1 MRTIKV
7 KWDISG
13 KGDEAW
19 GSDFQTYDGEVPP
32 KGSYVAK
39 VKRMTLGTI
48 KKEGENKGK
57 PRISVLV
64 ELVGGQG
71 ASGLGDKEW
80 KYLGA
85 PIWDGLNIIK
95 AQTGRVNGFL
105 HALTDGSESA
115 KRAVETAFWPPNG
128 PKAEK
133 VERKGQ
139 AGGSDVHITQIGKYN
154 IGSPDGECLVR
165 VTTKMGK
172 DLDGN
177 PRAEIQSYIPYDG
190 PKPGYANGTN
200 GAGDYTPDAEDA
212 DDGIMEVGDYLDSVD
227 DAVVDDLI
235 LAEDS
240 EETPF

>member
-1 MRTIKV
+1 VVKIKV
-7 KWDISG
+7 KWDITG

-19 GSDFQTYDGEVPP
+19 GSDFQTYNGPVPP

-39 VKRMTLGTI
+39 VKRMTLGAI
-48 KKEGENKGK
+48 RKEGENKGK
-57 PRISVLV
+57 PRISVLL

-71 ASGLGDKEW
+71 ANGLNDKEW
-80 KYLGA
+80 QYLGA

-105 HALTDGSESA
+105 HALTDGSEAA
-115 KRAVETAFWPPNG
+115 KRAVETAFWPPQG

-133 VERKGQ
+133 IERKGE

-165 VTTKMGK
+165 VTTKMSK

-190 PKPGYANGTN
+190 PKPGYANGANVTDSDD
-200 GAGDYTPDAEDA
+200 GDVVE
-212 DDGIMEVGDYLDSVD
+212 DDGIMDVSDYMAD
-227 DAVVDDLI
+227 DDNDEVVD
-235 LAEDS
+235 AELVDN
-240 EETPF
+240 EPPF